1 MKKLKILF
9 PVIVF
14 LVFCGISKAGGEKKM
29 VENIKWLGHASILIE
44 KDGKSIYVDPW
55 KLKSDKVKAELIL
68 ITHSHYDHLSV
79 PDINKIATEKTTII
93 GPSDCLKEIG
103 KGIKKSIA
111 PGQEIDLGWVK
122 IAGVPAYNI
131 NKQFHPKSNNWV
143 GYVIKFA
150 DSSIYIAGDTDF
162 IPEMK
167 NIKADIVMLPVGGTY
182 TMTAEEAAKAVEAIK
197 PKIAIPIHFGDIVGS
212 KSDAEK
218 FSSLVKS
225 AQVKILTPEK

>member
-1 MKKLKILF
+1 
-9 PVIVF
+9 
-14 LVFCGISKAGGEKKM
+14 
-29 VENIKWLGHASILIE
+29 
-44 KDGKSIYVDPW
+44 
-55 KLKSDKVKAELIL
+55 
-68 ITHSHYDHLSV
+68 
-79 PDINKIATEKTTII
+79 
-93 GPSDCLKEIG
+93 
-103 KGIKKSIA
+103 
-111 PGQEIDLGWVK
+111 VK

-131 NKQFHPKSNNWV
+131 NKRFHPKSNNWV